1 MVARGWSAGSQ
12 WLRWDPHLHAP
23 GTLRNNQ
30 YPKDDDAAWAAFFQA
45 IRAATPG
52 VSALG
57 ITDYFSLRSYKKF
70 VSARPADLESLFV
83 FPNVE
88 MRLTVETRG
97 GQGVN
102 IHLLI
107 SPEDSDHVARA
118 EDQIRRLQLG
128 IDGEDYPCSDD
139 GLTRLGRRYLV
150 AEPTAPPDQ
159 ALAEG
164 ANQFKVGFDKLQDLF
179 KRSQWLQRN
188 VLVAISA
195 GNDGLGGFS
204 KDSSFWLLREE
215 MARFANVIFS
225 GQPNERQFWLNEDHL
240 AKNGLRRKPCLHGSD
255 AHELAKVLKPAEDR
269 LCWIKGDASFESL
282 RQTLVEPE
290 RRVWVGSEPPS
301 EAAGASTI
309 KALEVEAAPWL
320 KTTEVSLNSG
330 LVTIIGAKGSGKTAL
345 ADLIAL
351 AAEAQEEE
359 PNPASFLQKARDLLG
374 SLKADLAWADGSE
387 SSAGVGGQWLWEQPR
402 VQYLSQ
408 QFVERLSAADGL
420 AEPLVAEIERVVF
433 SAIPTDGRMET
444 SSLAELRDVMLDD
457 CRLNVE
463 YQQGVIRDQTGTLAI
478 EHEVKQSLKQRRAI
492 LDAAKRSLAL
502 LEDQLKK
509 LPVDAGTEAKIAE
522 LGVVNRDVHQLQTLI
537 AASQRRLV
545 ALQGIVADVHRI
557 ETQASDAVTRLRTP
571 NPELLKPEVWESLI
585 PKVATAAY
593 ETLKGIGDQTEL
605 EMKAYRE
612 NGLQSSGLPPARSLA
627 TLQAEKARLDK
638 ELGEVDSRAKTRAQI
653 EGQLPAARQAVVNAQ
668 KEVDWALGADA
679 RGQLASGKRL
689 KAYEAL
695 FQALST
701 EQATL
706 EGLYQPLLE
715 RINEDPKLRKLSFT
729 VGRVVDLDAWVSRG
743 EGLFDLR
750 SQPFMGRGALRGIAK
765 EELLPAWRQGEPASV
780 RQALADLYEKYFVN
794 EPRPTVTAG
803 TTPADVGDWLFST
816 SHIRVQYGIEYEGVP
831 ISRLSPGTRGI
842 VLLTL
847 YLGLDKWDG
856 RPLVIDQP
864 EENLDPSSI
873 QVDLVPFFR
882 DAATRRQIIMV
893 THNANLVVNTD
904 SDQVIVASSQRQ
916 ATNALPDI
924 SYRWGGL
931 EDPHIREDVL
941 QSSRGWC

>member
-1 MVARGWSAGSQ
+1 
-12 WLRWDPHLHAP
+12 
-23 GTLRNNQ
+23 
-30 YPKDDDAAWAAFFQA
+30 
-45 IRAATPG
+45 
-52 VSALG
+52 LG
-57 ITDYFSLRSYKKF
+57 IADYFSLRSYKAF
-70 VSARPADLESLFV
+70 VSSCPADLEGLFV

-102 IHLLI
+102 IHLLV
-107 SPEDSDHVARA
+107 SPEDPDHVARA
-118 EDQIRRLQLG
+118 EDQIRRLHFG
-128 IDGEDYPCSDD
+128 VDGEDYPCSDD

-150 AEPTAPPDQ
+150 DEPTAPSGK

-164 ANQFKVGFDKLQDLF
+164 ASQFKVAFDKLQELF
-179 KRSQWLQRN
+179 KRSEWLQRN
-188 VLVAISA
+188 VLVAIAA

-215 MARFANVIFS
+215 MARFADVIFS

-240 AKNGLRRKPCLHGSD
+240 AKNGLHRKPCLNGSD
-255 AHELAKVLKPAEDR
+255 AHELAKVLKPAEAR

-290 RRVWVGSEPPS
+290 RRVWVGAEPPT

-309 KALEVEAAPWL
+309 KALRVEAAPWL
-320 KTTEVSLNSG
+320 KTTEIGLNSG

-345 ADLIAL
+345 ADLLAL

-359 PNPASFLQKARDLLG
+359 PNPASFLQKARDLLQ
-374 SLKADLAWADGSE
+374 SLKADLAWTDGSE
-387 SSAGVGGQWLWEQPR
+387 SSAGVSDEWFWEQPR

-444 SSLAELRDVMLDD
+444 SSLAELREVLLDD
-457 CRLNVE
+457 CHLDVE
-463 YQQGVIRDQTGTLAI
+463 YQRGVIRDQTGVLAV
-478 EHEVKQSLKQRRAI
+478 EHAVKESLKQRRAN

-502 LEDQLKK
+502 LEDQLKR

-522 LGVVNRDVHQLQTLI
+522 LSMVNRDLYQLQTLI
-537 AASQRRLV
+537 AAGQRRVV
-545 ALQGIVADVHRI
+545 ALQGVISDVRRI
-557 ETQASDAVTRLRTP
+557 ETQASEAVTRLRTP
-571 NPELLKPEVWESLI
+571 NPDLLSPEVWESLS
-585 PKVATAAY
+585 PTVPTTAYQAV
-593 ETLKGIGDQTEL
+593 KDFGDQTEL

-612 NGLQSSGLPPARSLA
+612 NGLQSSSPVPARSLA
-627 TLQAEKARLDK
+627 ILQAEKTRLDK
-638 ELGEVDSRAKTRAQI
+638 ELGEVDSRSKTRAQI
-653 EGQLPAARQAVVNAQ
+653 DGQLPGAKQTVANAQ
-668 KEVDWALGADA
+668 KEVDWALGADVRRQA
-679 RGQLASGKRL
+679 ASEKRFN
-689 KAYEAL
+689 AYEAV

-706 EGLYQPLLE
+706 ERLYQPLLA

-750 SQPFMGRGALRGIAK
+750 SQPFMGRGALQGIAK
-765 EELLPAWRQGEPASV
+765 EELLPAWRQGEPAGV
-780 RQALADLYEKYFVN
+780 RQALADFYEQYFVN
-794 EPRPTVTAG
+794 EPRPTVAVG
-803 TTPADVGDWLFST
+803 TTAADVGDWLFAT

-847 YLGLDKWDG
+847 YLGLDKWDC

-864 EENLDPSSI
+864 EENLDPSSV
-873 QVDLVPFFR
+873 QADLVPFFR

-924 SYRWGGL
+924 SYHSGGL
-931 EDPHIREDVL
+931 EDPRIREDVCSL
-941 QSSRGWC
+941 LEGGSEAFRKRAERYGVGILARVDSVEGGSTPRVGPSQTAGSA